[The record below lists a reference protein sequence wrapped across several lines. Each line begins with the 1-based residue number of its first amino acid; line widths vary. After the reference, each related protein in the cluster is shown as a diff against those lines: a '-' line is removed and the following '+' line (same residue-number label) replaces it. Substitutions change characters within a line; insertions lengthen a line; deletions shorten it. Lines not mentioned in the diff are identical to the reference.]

1 MITDQHNQNW
11 TTSMLSWFGY
21 FMPFSERI
29 AAIADAG
36 FDGVMLS
43 WEDETE
49 PKPISRYAFP
59 KMVQDAGLSITNFHA
74 PFIGYSQIW
83 ERSLEEN
90 RGLLNFLIEILKDA
104 ADFDVP
110 AVVVHTVDME
120 LGDYTFENGYAFFTE
135 LAEAGE
141 RFGVDVAVENVTR
154 QFLLYQLLDRIQT
167 PHFGYCYDT
176 SHDYMLGCGSG
187 RLLQTYPDRLKALHF
202 SDNDKT
208 VDRHWIPGEGF
219 LPLTSIL
226 QTLDRMDWH
235 TLSCEVIAPFWWQ
248 NRKPDAFCAA
258 VQKGLKKLLRNLGE

>member
-1 MITDQHNQNW
+1 MF
-11 TTSMLSWFGY
+11 SWFGY

-187 RLLQTYPDRLKALHF
+187 RLLQTYPD
-202 SDNDKT
+202 
-208 VDRHWIPGEGF
+208 PGPYG
-219 LPLTSIL
+219 LA
-226 QTLDRMDWH
+226 H
-235 TLSCEVIAPFWWQ
+235 PF
-248 NRKPDAFCAA
+248 
-258 VQKGLKKLLRNLGE
+258 V

>member
-1 MITDQHNQNW
+1 MF
-11 TTSMLSWFGY
+11 SWFGY

-141 RFGVDVAVENVTR
+141 RYGVDVAVENVTR
-154 QFLLYQLLDRIQT
+154 QFLLYELLDRIQT

-187 RLLQTYPDRLKALHF
+187 RLIAAYPDRLKALHF

-248 NRKPDAFCAA
+248 ERTPQDFCVA
-258 VQKGLKKLLRNLGE
+258 VQQGLKKLLRNLGE

>member
-1 MITDQHNQNW
+1 MF
-11 TTSMLSWFGY
+11 SWFGY